1 MKDRLLTGMVSAGM
15 RALLLSV
22 IGGFLLGAC
31 AAIPVN
37 LKTPEV
43 SFIGLQAVEATVFE
57 QKLQVRMKVHNP
69 NTIELPVNG
78 LDIDIELADEPFAH
92 GVSARQFV
100 VPAEGEAEFD
110 MLVTA
115 NAATA
120 LLKLASG
127 GGKAGDVGYRLKGK
141 LSTKLG
147 LLRTIPFE
155 ETGTLPISDLLGK
168 KRRKG
173 G

>member
-1 MKDRLLTGMVSAGM
+1 
-15 RALLLSV
+15 
-22 IGGFLLGAC
+22 
-31 AAIPVN
+31 
-37 LKTPEV
+37 
-43 SFIGLQAVEATVFE
+43 
-57 QKLQVRMKVHNP
+57 
-69 NTIELPVNG
+69 
-78 LDIDIELADEPFAH
+78 
-92 GVSARQFV
+92 
-100 VPAEGEAEFD
+100 VPAQGEAEFD

-127 GGKAGDVGYRLKGK
+127 GKAEDVRYKLKGK

-155 ETGTLPISDLLGK
+155 ESGTLPLNELLG

>member
-1 MKDRLLTGMVSAGM
+1 MVSTGMKAI
-15 RALLLSV
+15 LLSS
-22 IGGFLLGAC
+22 IGSLALAAC
-31 AAIPVN
+31 TAIPVN

-43 SFIGLQAVEATVFE
+43 SFIGLHAVEASVFE

-69 NTIELPVNG
+69 NSIELPVNG
-78 LDIDIELADEPFAH
+78 LDVDIEVADEPFAH
-92 GVSARQFV
+92 GVSAREFV
-100 VPAEGEAEFD
+100 VPAGGEAEFD

-120 LLKLASG
+120 LLKLAGSG
-127 GGKAGDVGYRLKGK
+127 AKAEDVRYRLKGK

-155 ETGTLPISDLLGK
+155 ETGTLPVSDLLGK
-168 KRRKG
+168 RRKRG
-173 G
+173 

>member
-1 MKDRLLTGMVSAGM
+1 MK
-15 RALLLSV
+15 ALLLSTV
-22 IGGFLLGAC
+22 GGFLLAAC
-31 AAIPVN
+31 SAIPVN

-43 SFIGLQAVEATVFE
+43 SFVGLHAVEASVFE

-69 NTIELPVNG
+69 NSIELPVNG
-78 LDIDIELADEPFAH
+78 LDVDIEVADEPFAH
-92 GVSARQFV
+92 GVSAREFV
-100 VPAEGEAEFD
+100 VPAQGEAEFD

-127 GGKAGDVGYRLKGK
+127 GKAEDVRYKLKGK

-155 ETGTLPISDLLGK
+155 ESGTLPLNELLG

>member
-1 MKDRLLTGMVSAGM
+1 MVSDDM
-15 RALLLSV
+15 KALLLST
-22 IGGFLLGAC
+22 IGGFLVAAC
-31 AAIPVN
+31 SAIPVN
-37 LKTPEV
+37 LQTPEV
-43 SFIGLQAVEATVFE
+43 SFVGLHAVEASVFE

-69 NTIELPVNG
+69 NSIELPVNG
-78 LDIDIELADEPFAH
+78 LDVDIEVADEPFAH
-92 GVSARQFV
+92 GVSAREFV
-100 VPAEGEAEFD
+100 VPAQGEAEFD

-127 GGKAGDVGYRLKGK
+127 GGGKAGDVRYKLKGK

-155 ETGTLPISDLLGK
+155 ETGTLPLNELLG

>member
-1 MKDRLLTGMVSAGM
+1 MKSLLTCT
-15 RALLLSV
+15 L
-22 IGGFLLGAC
+22 GGLVLTGC

-43 SFIGLQAVEATVFE
+43 SFISLRTVEASVFE

-69 NTIELPVNG
+69 NTIDLPVNG
-78 LDIDIELADEPFAH
+78 LDVDIALADEPFAH
-92 GVSARQFV
+92 GVTAREFV
-100 VPAEGEAEFD
+100 VPAQGEAEFD

-120 LLKLASG
+120 LLKLASSG
-127 GGKAGDVGYRLKGK
+127 NKAEDVRYKLKGK

-155 ETGTLPISDLLGK
+155 ETGTLPLADLLAR
-168 KRRKG
+168 KRKAS
-173 G
+173 

>member
-1 MKDRLLTGMVSAGM
+1 MKTRLAWMLGSVALAG
-15 RALLLSV
+15 
-22 IGGFLLGAC
+22 C

-43 SFIGLQAVEATVFE
+43 SFLGLHAVEASVFE

-69 NTIELPVNG
+69 NTIDLPVNG
-78 LDIDIELADEPFAH
+78 LDVDIELADEPFAH
-92 GVSARQFV
+92 GVTAREFV
-100 VPAEGEAEFD
+100 VPAQGEAEFD

-120 LLKLASG
+120 LLKLASS
-127 GGKAGDVGYRLKGK
+127 GGKTEDVRYKLKGK

-155 ETGTLPISDLLGK
+155 ETGTLPLADLLTR
-168 KRRKG
+168 KRKAS
-173 G
+173 

>member
-1 MKDRLLTGMVSAGM
+1 MVSGDM
-15 RALLLSV
+15 KALLLSTM
-22 IGGFLLGAC
+22 GGFLVAAC
-31 AAIPVN
+31 SALPVN
-37 LKTPEV
+37 LQTPEV
-43 SFIGLQAVEATVFE
+43 SFVGLHAVEASLFE

-69 NTIELPVNG
+69 NSIELPVNG
-78 LDIDIELADEPFAH
+78 LDVDIEVADEPFAH
-92 GVSARQFV
+92 GVSAREFV
-100 VPAEGEAEFD
+100 VPAQGEAEFD

-127 GGKAGDVGYRLKGK
+127 GGKAEEVRYKLKGK

-155 ETGTLPISDLLGK
+155 ETGTLPLDELLG

>member
-1 MKDRLLTGMVSAGM
+1 MVSRDM
-15 RALLLSV
+15 KALLLSTV
-22 IGGFLLGAC
+22 GGFLLAAC
-31 AAIPVN
+31 SAILVN

-43 SFIGLQAVEATVFE
+43 SFVGLHAVEASVFE

-69 NTIELPVNG
+69 NSIELPVNG
-78 LDIDIELADEPFAH
+78 LDVDIEVADEPFAH
-92 GVSARQFV
+92 GVSAREFV
-100 VPAEGEAEFD
+100 VPAQGEAEFD

-127 GGKAGDVGYRLKGK
+127 GKAEDVRYKLKGK

-155 ETGTLPISDLLGK
+155 ESGTLPLNELLG

>member
-1 MKDRLLTGMVSAGM
+1 MVSRDM
-15 RALLLSV
+15 KALLLSTV
-22 IGGFLLGAC
+22 GGFLLAAC
-31 AAIPVN
+31 SAIPVN

-43 SFIGLQAVEATVFE
+43 SFVGLHAVEASVFE

-69 NTIELPVNG
+69 NSIELPVNG
-78 LDIDIELADEPFAH
+78 LDVDIEVADEPFAH
-92 GVSARQFV
+92 GVSAREFV
-100 VPAEGEAEFD
+100 VPAQGEAEFD

-127 GGKAGDVGYRLKGK
+127 GKAEDVRYKLKGK

-155 ETGTLPISDLLGK
+155 ESGTLPLNELLG

>member
-1 MKDRLLTGMVSAGM
+1 MRMRSCFPVLATLALAG
-15 RALLLSV
+15 
-22 IGGFLLGAC
+22 C
-31 AAIPVN
+31 AALPTN

-43 SFIGLQAVEATVFE
+43 SFVSLRVVEASVFE
-57 QKLQVRMKVHNP
+57 QRLEVRMKVRNP
-69 NTIELPVNG
+69 NDIELPVNG
-78 LDIDIELADEPFAH
+78 LDVDIELAEEPFAH
-92 GVSARQFV
+92 GVSAREFV
-100 VPAEGEAEFD
+100 VPAGGEAEFD

-120 LLKLASG
+120 LLKIAG
-127 GGKAGDVGYRLKGK
+127 GDRKADSIGYKVKGK
-141 LSTKLG
+141 LSTKIG

-155 ETGTLPISDLLGK
+155 ETGALPIADLLG